1 MDAHTF
7 IYTIMRIY
15 IVCNVQ
21 SMFSQTN
28 KILLVSSILTL
39 LLLWVWVWVEHIAD
53 DFWSV
58 GLPIQVGGLVIRNWS
73 TFWIFITGMS
83 ILTILRATLKHT
95 VERDVVS
102 ARAQKDTGRM
112 TYEKLT
118 WWVVWDVYEKFID
131 TSMVLIAVLRF
142 DIWFILFIVHVSS
155 VFLLHWVQI
164 HQGRLPRT

>member
-1 MDAHTF
+1 
-7 IYTIMRIY
+7 
-15 IVCNVQ
+15 
-21 SMFSQTN
+21 MFSQGN
-28 KILLVSSILTL
+28 KILLVSSIVAL
-39 LLLWVWVWVEHIAD
+39 LLLWVLLWAEHVTD

-102 ARAQKDTGRM
+102 ARAQKDVERM
-112 TYEKLT
+112 TYQKLT
-118 WWVVWDVYEKFID
+118 WWVVWDVYENFMD

-142 DIWFILFIVHVSS
+142 DIWFILFFVHVTT
-155 VFLLHWVQI
+155 VFLLHWMKI
-164 HQGRLPRT
+164 HQGRVQRFYT